1 MPITLG
7 AAEPL
12 AASFAAM
19 YGSEAA
25 PPNDAYI
32 MQFSGASL
40 PSETILLFL
49 AHGFIEHFGEGVEV
63 DAIGKYAEQ
72 SGEISY
78 WATRKAP

>member
-19 YGSEAA
+19 HGSEAA
-25 PPNDAYI
+25 PPDGAYI
-32 MQFSGASL
+32 MQVSGA
-40 PSETILLFL
+40 PVAPETILLFL
-49 AHGFIEHFGEGVEV
+49 AHGFLDRFGEGVEV

-78 WATRKAP
+78 WATRKV